1 MCSLAAAAAPA
12 CRVQRHDGGGIVS
25 GTVPVTLPILSGN
38 RNERTPVLLPIA
50 GAERVPRSPVILHS
64 CSEWLL
70 HGFAKSGWNSS
81 HAAK

>member
-1 MCSLAAAAAPA
+1 MSTSMVEGSPLKLMLRFAMPLLA
-12 CRVQRHDGGGIVS
+12 
-25 GTVPVTLPILSGN
+25 GN

-70 HGFAKSGWNSS
+70 HGFAESDWNSS